1 MKDFEYREIGFYGK
15 YWRRLGA
22 GALGIV
28 SLYKRGEEMFAIK
41 WQRYDSEAITEI
53 AVLKALNH
61 PNIIKIIDIVS
72 DGKKIGIVM
81 KYAEYGTS
89 IASVKECKNKV
100 KLVYQLLCGI
110 SYMHSQDIEHRDLK
124 PQNLLVFDE
133 CILKIADFGAA
144 DALRCSRP
152 GKTLVSP
159 VGTLWYRPPELL
171 FGSNLHVL
179 ASDMWSVGCIIFE
192 LLKGH
197 PFVTGDDEMHLLRTI
212 SEKLGTVTTTE
223 WPKVDLLPKY
233 NYYTEFRTHT
243 RQDNLFDDLG
253 EWKEILND
261 LLVYN
266 PEGRKT
272 AYEILLNPIFDSVRD
287 KDLEYPLR
295 GCIENL
301 NFRRPKFPKNGYT
314 IDEKDFRTVE
324 DWMAEITD
332 HSDSTVEELSY
343 AWQLLSLIS
352 TKNGYT
358 IDEKDF
364 RTVEDWMTEITDH
377 SDSTVEE
384 LSYAWQLLSL
394 ISTKKKLHRG
404 NLQAIAGTCVWIASE
419 IRGDLPIERSQ
430 IASETSSD
438 KKTINSMR
446 NEILTTLQFNIILSC
461 PVDYIK
467 LYGSL
472 YPPEV
477 QKLALFITLLL
488 ITLDKKDRRDPER
501 LGFICIVLACMHYD
515 KKVLHSNLITKK
527 QLSVM
532 GKILEKPEILKE
544 IAYTMKRF
552 ETETD
557 MNAVKFIQN
566 VMKKDII
573 V

>member
-22 GALGIV
+22 GALGVV

-171 FGSNLHVL
+171 LGSNLHVL

-192 LLKGH
+192 LLKGY
-197 PFVTGDDEMHLLRTI
+197 PFVTGDDEMHLLQTI

-233 NYYTEFRTHT
+233 NYYTEFRTYT
-243 RQDNLFDDLG
+243 RRDNLFDDLG

-314 IDEKDFRTVE
+314 TDEKDFRTVE
-324 DWMAEITD
+324 DWM
-332 HSDSTVEELSY
+332 V
-343 AWQLLSLIS
+343 
-352 TKNGYT
+352 
-358 IDEKDF
+358 
-364 RTVEDWMTEITDH
+364 EITDH

-419 IRGDLPIERSQ
+419 IRGDLSIERSQ

-438 KKTINSMR
+438 KETINSMR